1 MSQLPE
7 TKYEDAAMGR
17 FLQIGRII
25 ICILSMGFIFPHAAA
40 DGLNGP
46 PPAPKK

>member
-7 TKYEDAAMGR
+7 TKNEGAGMGR
-17 FLQIGRII
+17 FLQIGRIV
-25 ICILSMGFIFPHAAA
+25 ICILSMGFIFPHAAS
-40 DGLNGP
+40 DGLDGP